1 MANDTMQFEKQAVET
16 AQQELAQARQAFAQQ
31 MQAFQAAADKVM
43 RQTGEYRAKRQFW
56 LN

>member
-43 RQTGEYRAKRQFW
+43 RETGEYRVKRQFW

>member
-31 MQAFQAAADKVM
+31 MKALQAATDKVM
-43 RQTGEYRAKRQFW
+43 QETGIYRAKRRFW
-56 LN
+56 LY